1 MSGSQS
7 TATRSGPA
15 TTRPATAGTL
25 THGRQLALDQ
35 SGNVVMAHS
44 STL

>member
-25 THGRQLALDQ
+25 TCSSWASITGLD
-35 SGNVVMAHS
+35 VR
-44 STL
+44 